1 MTQDR
6 DDAREGGF
14 TLVEVI
20 VALGLITAIV
30 ASLGV
35 FFSTSIGRSR
45 DQSQTQAATR
55 LAEEGMERGRGL
67 GGAALLAGR
76 VQCGTCPDV
85 SSFAGS
91 YLADTVRWDAR
102 VTAATTAVPYADQP
116 DPITVDGTT
125 FQRYWLVGKCWQ
137 AAAGGICSTDSA
149 LAVPMVRLVV
159 AVTWNDPTCVGGQ
172 CVRAA
177 IGLFSNVPVEP
188 VFP

>member
-1 MTQDR
+1 MTRDC

-14 TLVEVI
+14 TLIEVL
-20 VALGLITAIV
+20 VALGLMTAVI

-35 FFSTSIGRSR
+35 FFSSSIGTSR
-45 DQSQTQAATR
+45 YQSQTQAATR
-55 LAEEGMERGRGL
+55 IAEGGMERARGL

-76 VQCGTCPDV
+76 AQCGTCADV
-85 SSFAGS
+85 SSFAGN
-91 YLADTVRWDAR
+91 YLADSVRWDAPI
-102 VTAATTAVPYADQP
+102 TAATTGVPYADQP
-116 DPITVDGTT
+116 DAITVDGTT

-137 AAAGGICSTDSA
+137 AATGGTCSTNSA
-149 LAVPMVRLVV
+149 LAVPMVRMVV
-159 AVTWNDPTCVGGQ
+159 AVTWSDPTCAAGQ